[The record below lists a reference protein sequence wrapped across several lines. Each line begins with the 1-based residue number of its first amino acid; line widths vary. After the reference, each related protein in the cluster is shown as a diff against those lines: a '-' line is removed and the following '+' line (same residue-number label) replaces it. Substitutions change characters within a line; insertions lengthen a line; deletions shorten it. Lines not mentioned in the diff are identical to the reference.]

1 MTGLTGGLKI
11 KDELSWEEMGRLEEQ
26 AKKAKEEKKKK
37 KRSFLRK
44 LFKRDQIINFYLAN
58 TFISCYNNYT
68 KLIPFEVSKFAQKRG
83 GRHDTDRV

>member
-44 LFKRDQIINFYLAN
+44 LFKRD
-58 TFISCYNNYT
+58 
-68 KLIPFEVSKFAQKRG
+68 
-83 GRHDTDRV
+83 